1 MCPSVTAQLV
11 AQGVNTVIYAR
22 KLSLTPFYY
31 LFEIQPPGSLNSLR
45 YQLLV
50 PVPTPCKHV
59 VLFAIL
65 FLCNYESCCLFEQVK
80 GMCVKSLKQEHGS
93 DAKLHETRLHREI
106 TSLRTDIWARKSKE
120 LKSLAVLVT
129 RLPNAVRLS
138 WPNCYHFT
146 KIEANQDDA

>member
-11 AQGVNTVIYAR
+11 AQGVNTVIYAS
-22 KLSLTPFYY
+22 KLSLTPCYY
-31 LFEIQPPGSLNSLR
+31 LFEIQPPGLLNSLR

-80 GMCVKSLKQEHGS
+80 GMYVKSLKQEHGS
-93 DAKLHETRLHREI
+93 IARLHEKRLHREI
-106 TSLRTDIWARKSKE
+106 TSLRTDIWAQKSKE

-138 WPNCYHFT
+138 WPNCCHFT

>member
-11 AQGVNTVIYAR
+11 AQGVNTVIYAS
-22 KLSLTPFYY
+22 KLSLTPCYY

-65 FLCNYESCCLFEQVK
+65 FLCNYESCCLFPTLPTLGSYQIPK
-80 GMCVKSLKQEHGS
+80 ALKWHPRRFLAALQNGGIYYSGYLHYRSNCSIICNCLYHLFAYKSPTE
-93 DAKLHETRLHREI
+93 
-106 TSLRTDIWARKSKE
+106 
-120 LKSLAVLVT
+120 
-129 RLPNAVRLS
+129 
-138 WPNCYHFT
+138 
-146 KIEANQDDA
+146 